1 MDARRR
7 YNPSSRGAFA
17 AGNRGNGRGVEA
29 FHRGDVPDRV
39 VSAMSRDNRLHAGR
53 QLRKPLDF
61 AGAKVHDGLKA
72 GTLRRIQ

>member
-39 VSAMSRDNRLHAGR
+39 VSAMSKG
-53 QLRKPLDF
+53 
-61 AGAKVHDGLKA
+61 
-72 GTLRRIQ
+72 